1 MSSKM
6 NRQQQAEVMAWSDL
20 HRCCAVCHWPESD
33 HRRRLEVHHLVG
45 GVNRHKCHHPK
56 CYLSLCSR
64 CHGVYHSG
72 KIHALTPELNMSILL
87 QAKKESDPENYDP
100 EWLAQVKNKKHL
112 GVDPE
117 PIPEFFMKE
126 RERNLTWSLRNP

>member
-1 MSSKM
+1 
-6 NRQQQAEVMAWSDL
+6 
-20 HRCCAVCHWPESD
+20 
-33 HRRRLEVHHLVG
+33 
-45 GVNRHKCHHPK
+45 
-56 CYLSLCSR
+56 
-64 CHGVYHSG
+64 
-72 KIHALTPELNMSILL
+72 MSILL

>member
-1 MSSKM
+1 M
-6 NRQQQAEVMAWSDL
+6 
-20 HRCCAVCHWPESD
+20 
-33 HRRRLEVHHLVG
+33 
-45 GVNRHKCHHPK
+45 
-56 CYLSLCSR
+56 
-64 CHGVYHSG
+64 
-72 KIHALTPELNMSILL
+72 TPELNMGILL
-87 QAKKESDPENYDP
+87 QAKRESDPDNYDP